1 MGSNTKKY
9 LLQFTLGVNAA
20 KRAVA
25 LSEVTRV
32 QIQITGEEWEIEVR
46 GNKYMAFQFCLGNQF
61 NRVTGDGRHVTVIQ
75 IRAEYVSLSTYYWN
89 KVPVEQLI
97 QLRIQLT
104 MHIYFGVV
112 LTELV

>member
-61 NRVTGDGRHVTVIQ
+61 NRVTGDGRHVTVIKLGLN
-75 IRAEYVSLSTYYWN
+75 IRIISAKLFWN
-89 KVPVEQLI
+89 KVSEEQLI
-97 QLRIQLT
+97 QLRI
-104 MHIYFGVV
+104 
-112 LTELV
+112 